1 MDPELHG
8 RLDELQRDPYP
19 HYARARAAEGLT
31 YVSELDSWLVARDA
45 DVREVLRRPEDFSSA
60 NALRPDVMP
69 APAALAVL
77 GGGFGGRPVVVTA
90 DGTLHQELRAPIVRG
105 LSPARVAAALP
116 YAAERAA
123 ALVDGFIKN
132 GEEGGGGD
140 GRSEADGEDGKG
152 KGDEG
157 GRVELMSAY
166 AGRLPGEVIGHLV
179 GFDPDDVPALVRG
192 GRRAEQLLFRPMTE
206 AEQIA
211 AAEDVVATAHRLDA
225 FVRARHADPREDL
238 GTELITSGAGAG
250 ADADELTLDQRHQVV
265 AHLQNLLI
273 AGHLTTTALI
283 GTTLLH
289 LLRDR
294 PQWELLCAEPERIP
308 AAVEEAA
315 RYDTALQGF
324 RRVTTRPVTLAG
336 TELPAGAPVFLA
348 FGSANRDG
356 SRHQNPDDFDI
367 TRPTGSRHLSFGFG
381 THTCPGSQLAREQ
394 LRITLEQLTSRLPGL
409 RLAEGQ
415 RITMR
420 PTLIHRSPERLELVW

>member
-1 MDPELHG
+1 MDNELHG

-31 YVSELDSWLVARDA
+31 YVPELDSWLVARDA

-90 DGTLHQELRAPIVRG
+90 DGTLHQQLRAPIVRG
-105 LSPARVAAALP
+105 LSPARVAAVLP

-123 ALVDGFIKN
+123 ALVDEFIKA

-140 GRSEADGEDGKG
+140 GKGEGSG
-152 KGDEG
+152 EG

-166 AGRLPGEVIGHLV
+166 AGRLPGEVIGRLI
-179 GFDPDDVPALVRG
+179 GFDPDDVPALVHG
-192 GRRAEQLLFRPMTE
+192 GHRAEQLLFRPMPE

-211 AAEDVVATAHRLDA
+211 AAEDMVATAHRLDA
-225 FVRARHADPREDL
+225 FVRARYADPREDL
-238 GTELITSGAGAG
+238 GTELIRSVVGP
-250 ADADELTLDQRHQVV
+250 DADELTLDHRHEIV

-294 PQWELLCAEPERIP
+294 RQWELLRAEPQRIP
-308 AAVEEAA
+308 AAIEEAV
-315 RYDTALQGF
+315 RYDTAIQGF
-324 RRVTTRPVTLAG
+324 RRVTTRPVTLSG
-336 TELPAGAPVFLA
+336 TELPAGTPVFLA
-348 FGSANRDG
+348 YGSANRDA
-356 SRHQNPDDFDI
+356 SRHARPDDFDI
-367 TRPTGSRHLSFGFG
+367 ARPTGSRHLSFGFG

-394 LRITLEQLTSRLPGL
+394 LRLTLEQLTSRLPGL
-409 RLAEGQ
+409 RLAEDQ
-415 RITMR
+415 QITMR

>member
-123 ALVDGFIKN
+123 ALVDGFIKD
-132 GEEGGGGD
+132 GEEGGG

-152 KGDEG
+152 KGGEG

-179 GFDPDDVPALVRG
+179 GFDPNDVPALVRG
-192 GRRAEQLLFRPMTE
+192 GHRAEQLLFRPMTE

-211 AAEDVVATAHRLDA
+211 AAEDVVATARRLDA

-238 GTELITSGAGAG
+238 GTELITSVAG
-250 ADADELTLDQRHQVV
+250 ADADELTLEQRHQVV

-336 TELPAGAPVFLA
+336 TELPAGVTVFLA
-348 FGSANRDG
+348 FGGANRDG
-356 SRHQNPDDFDI
+356 SRHQNPDEFDI
-367 TRPTGSRHLSFGFG
+367 TRSTGSRHLSFGLG

>member
-1 MDPELHG
+1 MDAELHD

-31 YVSELDSWLVARDA
+31 YVPELDSWLVARDA

-105 LSPARVAAALP
+105 LSPARVAAILP
-116 YAAERAA
+116 YAAERAE
-123 ALVDGFIKN
+123 ALIDGFVKDA
-132 GEEGGGGD
+132 EGSRGAES
-140 GRSEADGEDGKG
+140 GRG
-152 KGDEG
+152 
-157 GRVELMSAY
+157 ELMSAY
-166 AGRLPGEVIGHLV
+166 AGRLPGEVIGRLV
-179 GFDPDDVPALVRG
+179 GFDPDDVPALVHG
-192 GRRAEQLLFRPMTE
+192 GHRAEQLLFRPMTE

-238 GTELITSGAGAG
+238 GTELIRSVVGPGDG
-250 ADADELTLDQRHQVV
+250 ELTLDHRHQVV

-294 PQWELLCAEPERIP
+294 RQWELLCAEPERIP
-308 AAVEEAA
+308 AAIEEAA

-324 RRVTTRPVTLAG
+324 RRVTTRPVTLAD

-356 SRHQNPDDFDI
+356 SRHPRPDDFDI
-367 TRPTGSRHLSFGFG
+367 TRPAGSRHLSFGFG

-394 LRITLEQLTSRLPGL
+394 LRLTLELLTSRLPSL
-409 RLAEGQ
+409 RLAGGPH
-415 RITMR
+415 ITMR